1 MKCSKTYLFNAFRKR
16 LLEPALVILPLQEVQ
31 KYTSAGLLLIEA
43 GGDKIL
49 QECLWQVKIL
59 KL

>member
-49 QECLWQVKIL
+49 QECL
-59 KL
+59 